1 MSRVAVGTAEAGR
14 PCPVCRFPL
23 RHDAVAERCD
33 GCGALYHED
42 CWREAGGCAVE
53 GCAGGKTAVMPVAA
67 PTAPL
72 SPAVASPP
80 PPAPVAPFPPAA
92 APPPPVAPS
101 PNRGVVLGLLVGL
114 ALAGA
119 GLAGYLVASGGDKS
133 PSQRSTVVSTD
144 AGPATAT
151 SPGET
156 APSSEQDD
164 PQSQAM
170 EGMARIVRL
179 SLLGRTAV
187 REGRYAEAIAN
198 RELVLQ
204 RLDALP
210 VARGAVG
217 RAQATLRDA
226 MEASLA
232 SDRAYAEGRS
242 AAASDRAATAYKR
255 AFVAQWNPLAGRY
268 GLEPYAES
276 EI

>member
-1 MSRVAVGTAEAGR
+1 MSRVVIGTAEAGR
-14 PCPVCRFPL
+14 PCPACRFPL
-23 RHDAVAERCD
+23 RHDTVAEGCD
-33 GCGALYHED
+33 ACGALHHEE

-53 GCAGGKTAVMPVAA
+53 GCAGGETAVMPAAA
-67 PTAPL
+67 P
-72 SPAVASPP
+72 PP
-80 PPAPVAPFPPAA
+80 SPAPVAPLPPAA
-92 APPPPVAPS
+92 APPPPPAVAPA

-119 GLAGYLVASGGDKS
+119 GLAGYLVASGSGDES
-133 PSQRSTVVSTD
+133 PIQPTAVSSDEGSST
-144 AGPATAT
+144 PAQPEEA
-151 SPGET
+151 

-164 PQSQAM
+164 PQRQAM

-179 SLLGRTAV
+179 SLLGRAAV

-210 VARGAVG
+210 VARGAVA

-226 MEASLA
+226 MQTSLA
-232 SDRAYAEGRS
+232 SDRAYAEGRN
-242 AAASDRAATAYKR
+242 ATASDHDATTYKR

-268 GLEPYAES
+268 GLEPYAEG